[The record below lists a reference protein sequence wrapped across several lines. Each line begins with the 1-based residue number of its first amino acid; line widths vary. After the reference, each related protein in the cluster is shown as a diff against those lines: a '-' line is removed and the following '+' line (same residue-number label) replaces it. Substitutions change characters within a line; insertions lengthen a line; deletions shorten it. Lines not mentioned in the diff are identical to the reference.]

1 MPVSDVI
8 ARRAIALTLLR
19 PVEQAIVDGYV
30 TPSTESIAAI
40 TGHMQPLSPREM
52 RLVPEGQNQLEWWH
66 VWSMDEIKVDDIVTD
81 AGQPA
86 VTVMRVEYWKE
97 GAFYHAQ
104 GTKITDYTL
113 LPGGLGA
120 AIIEITAAG
129 VGTAPA
135 SAMVFTV
142 DFSNDFS

>member
-19 PVEQAIVDGYV
+19 PVEDAIVDGYV
-30 TPSTESIAAI
+30 TPTTESIAGT
-40 TGHMQPLSPREM
+40 TGHMQPLSGLELRF
-52 RLVPEGQNQLEWWH
+52 VPEGMVTLEWWNI
-66 VWSMDEIKVDDIVTD
+66 WSLDELREADIVTD
-81 AGQPA
+81 GNTVA
-86 VTVMRVEYWKE
+86 VTVIRVDRWKE

-120 AIIEITAAG
+120 ATIIPTA
-129 VGTAPA
+129 TATGSHP
-135 SAMVFTV
+135 
-142 DFSNDFS
+142 

>member
-19 PVEQAIVDGYV
+19 PVEDAIVDGYV
-30 TPSTESIAAI
+30 TPTTESIAGI
-40 TGHMQPLSPREM
+40 TGHMQPLSGLELRF
-52 RLVPEGQNQLEWWH
+52 VPEGMVTLEWWNI
-66 VWSMDEIKVDDIVTD
+66 WSLDELREADIVTD
-81 AGQPA
+81 GNTVA
-86 VTVMRVEYWKE
+86 VTVIRVDRWKE

-120 AIIEITAAG
+120 ATIIPTA
-129 VGTAPA
+129 TATGSHP
-135 SAMVFTV
+135 
-142 DFSNDFS
+142 